1 MWYALVMSK
10 TKKIKLPKMDD
21 IYQKI
26 AEERLT
32 KQQAVQ
38 HNATALFDFLQES
51 RISTINATFD
61 GCGDSGQING
71 VEYLDH
77 RGKDVNIP
85 TGKVSGS
92 RLEAGY
98 HWNDKTKKME
108 ELPIREGCVEELVH
122 EICYDKLGSKHMGWE
137 INEGSYG
144 TFSFDVLNRK
154 ISLEFNER
162 IESVNTTEETF

>member
-1 MWYALVMSK
+1 MSK

-21 IYQKI
+21 IYQQI

-32 KQQAVQ
+32 KGEAVKR
-38 HNATALFDFLQES
+38 NAKALFDYLENNT
-51 RISTINATFD
+51 RITSIEATFD
-61 GCGDSGQING
+61 GCGDSGQINA
-71 VEYLDH
+71 VNYYDH
-77 RGKDVNIP
+77 RDKDVAAPLDNIQ
-85 TGKVSGS
+85 GS

-98 HWNDKTKKME
+98 HWNEKKKKME
-108 ELPIREGCVEELVH
+108 ELPAREGCVEELVH

-162 IESVNTTEETF
+162 VESVNTTEEIF

>member
-1 MWYALVMSK
+1 MSK
-10 TKKIKLPKMDD
+10 SKKIKLPKMDD
-21 IYQKI
+21 IYQQI
-26 AEERLT
+26 AQERLT
-32 KQQAVQ
+32 KQQAVKS
-38 HNATALFDFLQES
+38 NAKALFDFLQKS
-51 RISTINATFD
+51 RIVTINATFD

-77 RGKDVNIP
+77 RGKDMATPV
-85 TGKVSGS
+85 GKVPNS

-98 HWNDKTKKME
+98 HWNDKKKKME
-108 ELPIREGCVEELVH
+108 ELPPRQGCVEELVH

>member
-1 MWYALVMSK
+1 MSK
-10 TKKIKLPKMDD
+10 SKKVKMPKMDS
-21 IYQKI
+21 IYQQI
-26 AEERLT
+26 AQERLT

-38 HNATALFDFLQES
+38 HNAKALFDFLQES
-51 RISTINATFD
+51 KIVTINATFD
-61 GCGDSGQING
+61 GCGDSGQINS

-77 RGKDVNIP
+77 RGKDVSAPLGEVPN
-85 TGKVSGS
+85 S

-108 ELPIREGCVEELVH
+108 ELPIRRGCVEELVH

-144 TFSFDVLNRK
+144 AFSFDVLNRK

-162 IESVNTTEETF
+162 VESVNTTEEIF

>member
-1 MWYALVMSK
+1 
-10 TKKIKLPKMDD
+10 MDD
-21 IYQKI
+21 IYQQI
-26 AEERLT
+26 AQERLT
-32 KQQAVQ
+32 RSEAVKV
-38 HNATALFDFLQES
+38 NAKALFDFLQES

-77 RGKDVNIP
+77 RGKDVATP
-85 TGKVSGS
+85 VGKVPGS

-98 HWNDKTKKME
+98 HWNEKAKKME

-122 EICYDKLGSKHMGWE
+122 EICYDKLSSSHMGWE

-144 TFSFDVLNRK
+144 TFTFDVLNRN
-154 ISLEFNER
+154 IELEFNER
-162 IESVNTTEETF
+162 VESVRTTSEKF